1 MERSEIGPGVFPWQS
16 SYVLTIHITGITRV
30 FYICMEIPPFRRIGI
45 YDVPRCVRGAGV
57 DFPFGGVR
65 GSSDFPEF
73 ISTARPGLS
82 ALDRAYDDATTRPAG
97 RPTTSERS
105 RFSLACIELR
115 TRCS

>member
-16 SYVLTIHITGITRV
+16 SYVLTIHITELLVYFINTIYAWR
-30 FYICMEIPPFRRIGI
+30 FRLRRIGI

-73 ISTARPGLS
+73 ISTARL
-82 ALDRAYDDATTRPAG
+82 
-97 RPTTSERS
+97 RS
-105 RFSLACIELR
+105 RELRRSPAEATSLAPAR
-115 TRCS
+115 TDLESSHDR